1 VLEPVHPLEPAN
13 KPERPRDELGRPLPW
28 GSENRLHL
36 PDFESFDIETNHR
49 LAVEHFNAGQF
60 FAAHEAWEVTWK
72 LARGTPDEEFF
83 KGLSQL
89 GAGYTHYLRGNAHGV
104 VALLGRA
111 VERLLVYASRYG
123 ERYRGV
129 ALLPL
134 AAVLELHIAACR
146 ESEERNDLPPT
157 LDPPHIEFTL

>member
-13 KPERPRDELGRPLPW
+13 KSERPRDELGRLLPW

-36 PDFESFDIETNHR
+36 PNFEAFDIETNHR
-49 LAVEHFNAGQF
+49 LAVEHFNTGQF
-60 FAAHEAWEVTWK
+60 FGAHEAWEVTWK
-72 LARGTPDEEFF
+72 LARDTPDEEYF

-89 GAGYTHYLRGNAHGV
+89 GAGYTHYARGNAHGV

-111 VERLLVYASRYG
+111 AERLLQYAARYG
-123 ERYRGV
+123 DRYRGI

-134 AAVLELHIAACR
+134 AAVLEEHIALCR
-146 ESEERNDLPPT
+146 AAEERGDQPPLLAPPQIDCT
-157 LDPPHIEFTL
+157 L